1 MSDVAPVSNNQT
13 SEANGQ
19 ANSGKQTSWFEA
31 MAGAWGKSLD
41 RQADKVIDRIDN
53 MSENGDKP
61 SDVALLSA
69 ETFRMQYLSNAS
81 HTSLVS
87 TGTALDTLAR
97 KQ

>member
-1 MSDVAPVSNNQT
+1 MSETSSVSTSAPVDSGEKANNR
-13 SEANGQ
+13 S
-19 ANSGKQTSWFEA
+19 SSWFEA
-31 MAGAWGKSLD
+31 MAGAWGEALN
-41 RQADKVIDRIDN
+41 RQAEKVIDRTNNLSDA
-53 MSENGDKP
+53 GDQP

-69 ETFRMQYLSNAS
+69 ETFRFQYLSNAS